1 MLYKQRP
8 SRVFYDDKLKKYYIT
23 QIVPDIVNGR
33 SKGKKLI
40 KAYIK
45 DIPESILSGPPSK
58 AINAV
63 QKWVSDKYVGNLSL
77 PESKIDSSERL
88 MYYKFP
94 SFKPTNYT
102 NNDKLQEKIAKE
114 SKETVAQQR
123 IKQAIEYVNDPVKF
137 GVADFT
143 DAEITEAK
151 KQIANLATTTA
162 NTLAQNLM
170 ASEVAKREKA
180 EADKLAAENARLAAE
195 TEKKKIDDI
204 KYKITNWLGTKNIKL
219 KLTDVPA
226 TIINGTLDDLKII
239 YNLVSGIA
247 RTSDVLRVL
256 KNAKALENIIWVK
269 GPKLAHNLLPDA
281 DNIQKA
287 TLKLLNLPLNQIID
301 INNQLK
307 FNASSSLGYG
317 DSKIHAPSK
326 LPPLWDDQIDDFFDK
341 EPNFAGT
348 ISADEIKDL
357 PNKIP
362 MGFIMN
368 TLPRDAPESE
378 TGHWVATYISG
389 DSVEYYDPLGDAP
402 DKQYMIDIKEK
413 INSMHLPI
421 LMKFKVNAVKD
432 QHGNS
437 QHCGYHC
444 IRFLDDRF
452 HGIPY
457 AMTTRYDVNR
467 EGKIDDSKEGEK
479 KIAEQ
484 FKLI

>member
-23 QIVPDIVNGR
+23 QIVPNVVNGR
-33 SKGKKLI
+33 SKGKKLV

-63 QKWVSDKYVGNLSL
+63 QKWVSDKYMGNLSL
-77 PESKIDSSERL
+77 PDSKIDNSERL

-102 NNDKLQEKIAKE
+102 SGDKLQEKIAKE

-123 IKQAIEYVNDPVKF
+123 VKQAIEYVKDPIKF

-151 KQIANLATTTA
+151 KQIANLATVEA

-180 EADKLAAENARLAAE
+180 EAERLKAE
-195 TEKKKIDDI
+195 TER
-204 KYKITNWLGTKNIKL
+204 KNIEEVKNKISNIL
-219 KLTDVPA
+219 KGKPYNLPLSVVPPV
-226 TIINGTLDDLKII
+226 ILNGTLDDLKII
-239 YNLVSGIA
+239 YNLVSGFAGMTPTKIKQIFKIA
-247 RTSDVLRVL
+247 GPL
-256 KNAKALENIIWVK
+256 KGVTWDNT
-269 GPKLAHNLLPDA
+269 GPKGGIKYLPGGD
-281 DNIQKA
+281 DIQKA
-287 TLKLLNLPLNQIID
+287 MELILNSPL
-301 INNQLK
+301 
-307 FNASSSLGYG
+307 
-317 DSKIHAPSK
+317 SKIKELNDQLRFTPISGSGDGGAPSK
-326 LPPLWDDQIDDFFDK
+326 LPPLWDYQIEDFFDK

-368 TLPRDAPESE
+368 TLPRDAPESK